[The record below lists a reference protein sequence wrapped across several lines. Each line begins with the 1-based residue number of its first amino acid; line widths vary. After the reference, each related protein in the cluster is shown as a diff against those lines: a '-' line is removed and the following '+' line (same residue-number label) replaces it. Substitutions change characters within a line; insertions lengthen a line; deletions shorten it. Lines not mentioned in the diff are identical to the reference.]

1 MQCDILITFHSD
13 WHIAASAGGG
23 ILADAVLVKDGQKIP
38 YIPGR
43 ALKGA
48 LREGAR
54 LLGKCRG
61 DLAKCENYY
70 FGSGSSDHE
79 VKNAGRIEISRG
91 ELPEDIYSLL
101 TECDMTTREDY
112 VRDMTT
118 IRMQT
123 AIEKNG
129 VVKPQSLRSMECGIP
144 GITFK
149 ATITSYSQA
158 GDAWDRQYLASVCA
172 AVKSIGAGK
181 SRGLGQCSIRL
192 VQDID
197 KVVLPEEWP
206 VFEGGDDA

>member
-1 MQCDILITFHSD
+1 MQHDILITFHSD

-23 ILADAVLVKDGQKIP
+23 ILADAVLVKDGHKIP

-54 LLGKCRG
+54 LLGKCRA
-61 DLAKCENYY
+61 DLAKCEDYY
-70 FGSGSSDHE
+70 FGSNSSGHE
-79 VKNAGRIEISRG
+79 VKKTGHIEVSRG
-91 ELPEDIYSLL
+91 ELPDEIYSLL
-101 TECDMTTREDY
+101 TECEMATREDF

-118 IRMQT
+118 VRMQT
-123 AIEKNG
+123 AIEKSG
-129 VVKPQSLRSMECGIP
+129 VVKSKSLRSIECGIP

-149 ATITSYSQA
+149 ATIASYSQA

-192 VQDID
+192 VHNAD
-197 KVVLPEEWP
+197 KAVLPEDCP
-206 VFEGGDDA
+206 LFKGGENV